1 MTDLPTL
8 DQAHFVELRQTVRGE
23 VYRRGDQQYV
33 VADVC
38 SSVAINRAQ
47 FLAPIQVSR
56 TYMPIQ
62 WKRSER
68 LQGRCTSLRRT
79 GCLAVCSLI
88 FLKCYPHRHV
98 FRVVIFCNK
107 HGLSP
112 SVKAGGYGTGGW
124 AINGD
129 IVIDLSKIQD
139 VDIEPPQQ
147 GSGGYTSLRDT
158 ALSINKGKAR
168 AGEPVPDP
176 SGPAAPKRL
185 IESDVKESAFG
196 PGDLPTVWLHSA
208 ASAAVA
214 NFLTGPALLPDTNG
228 EEPRRSPASHP
239 RLGPDPGILAVSS
252 HPPAD
257 ELLTPRPDTSPFS
270 FDAGSGTSSGNS
282 VQSSTF
288 SPSSASSWATFAT
301 TPEQSQTPPSD
312 SANSAVPP
320 ALPFACARPFE
331 FETAPSLPDP
341 FAYIDS
347 VESPMT
353 GVSLPMSLGANMI
366 WDSDTAL
373 LTHPLFAGKVPSHLA
388 SVPPYTHA
396 YVSFGAGAGQKDVD
410 VFTAEHPL
418 EGGNV
423 PYHIPL
429 CVYLL

>member
-1 MTDLPTL
+1 
-8 DQAHFVELRQTVRGE
+8 
-23 VYRRGDQQYV
+23 
-33 VADVC
+33 
-38 SSVAINRAQ
+38 
-47 FLAPIQVSR
+47 
-56 TYMPIQ
+56 
-62 WKRSER
+62 
-68 LQGRCTSLRRT
+68 
-79 GCLAVCSLI
+79 
-88 FLKCYPHRHV
+88 
-98 FRVVIFCNK
+98 
-107 HGLSP
+107 
-112 SVKAGGYGTGGW
+112 
-124 AINGD
+124 
-129 IVIDLSKIQD
+129 
-139 VDIEPPQQ
+139 
-147 GSGGYTSLRDT
+147 
-158 ALSINKGKAR
+158 
-168 AGEPVPDP
+168 
-176 SGPAAPKRL
+176 
-185 IESDVKESAFG
+185 
-196 PGDLPTVWLHSA
+196 LPTVWLHSA

-214 NFLTGPALLPDTNG
+214 NFLTGPALLPDTYG

-239 RLGPDPGILAVSS
+239 RLGPDPSILAVSS

-257 ELLTPRPDTSPFS
+257 ELLTSRPDTSPFN

-288 SPSSASSWATFAT
+288 SPSSASGWATFAT
-301 TPEQSQTPPSD
+301 TPEQSQTPPSG

-320 ALPFACARPFE
+320 ALPFACAQPFE

-388 SVPPYTHA
+388 SLPPYTHA